1 MLAAVSRCLQSPTT
15 HTRIKARQCCRHRP
29 YPPSPSSQAN
39 ALAYLQSM
47 CGDGACANVLL
58 ATQLPTQLLGMLR
71 VQPDPPHAPM
81 HVHAVTML
89 GLMVRHA
96 LVVPDDLA
104 AAGLLGVLHQG
115 LQGRAGDPL
124 RRAYAATF
132 GEVLF
137 YVASQTGG
145 PSAVWKLPEHMLE
158 TLCDLLLHSSDAV
171 VQVRAA
177 TTVNVVCLRPS
188 PRMPPQQYI
197 LKTVENI
204 ASQDGPWTAMLAS
217 EDMLATLCT
226 LWVDADADE
235 ATNPPSAAAAAV
247 QASAASALSRLLR
260 WAPQAVPQAVQHL
273 GLNTLLHGA
282 PQLGTGCGSCCDSL
296 LIHCCSLDYQHRPAA
311 RPAQAAAGGPQRHLL
326 RPGCPQQPPARGAP
340 GRRSH
345 GRRAVAP
352 ALA

>member
-1 MLAAVSRCLQSPTT
+1 MLASLGRCLQSPTT
-15 HTRIKARQCCRHRP
+15 HARIKVRRHHMHRTP
-29 YPPSPSSQAN
+29 RAVPTCVDAAPLVSHCVLFVVIGCAPTLLVAVRSPAAHTHLAHTQAN

-58 ATQLPTQLLGMLR
+58 ATQLPAQLLGMLR
-71 VQPDPPHAPM
+71 VQPDPPHVAL

-145 PSAVWKLPEHMLE
+145 PSAVWKLPERTIG
-158 TLCDLLLHSSDAV
+158 TLCDVLLHSGDPV
-171 VQVRAA
+171 VQVVCGVVFGCGGLATQVVTRAA
-177 TTVNVVCLRPS
+177 RP
-188 PRMPPQQYI
+188 PPPPPTQQYI

-235 ATNPPSAAAAAV
+235 ATHPPSPAAAAV
-247 QASAASALSRLLR
+247 QASAASALCRLLR
-260 WAPQAVPQAVQHL
+260 WAPHAVPQAVRLL
-273 GLNTLLHGA
+273 GLSTLLHGA
-282 PQLGTGCGSCCDSL
+282 RVHPVC
-296 LIHCCSLDYQHRPAA
+296 AA
-311 RPAQAAAGGPQRHLL
+311 
-326 RPGCPQQPPARGAP
+326 
-340 GRRSH
+340 
-345 GRRAVAP
+345 
-352 ALA
+352 